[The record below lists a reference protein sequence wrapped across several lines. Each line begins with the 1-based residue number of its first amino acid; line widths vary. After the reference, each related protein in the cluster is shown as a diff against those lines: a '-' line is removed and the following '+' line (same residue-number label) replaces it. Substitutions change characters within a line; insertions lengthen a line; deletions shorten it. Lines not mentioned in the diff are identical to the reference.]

1 MKVRDEEIFGS
12 VVTVEPYEHFSR
24 CGCRG
29 ERFPLRIKS
38 WLADAGCGKHTGSVP
53 SAGSGPLIV
62 DGAPTWWLDSMPYGG
77 VKDSGEGRE
86 GVRYAID
93 EMTEKHLLAM
103 AL

>member
-1 MKVRDEEIFGS
+1 M
-12 VVTVEPYEHFSR
+12 
-24 CGCRG
+24 
-29 ERFPLRIKS
+29 
-38 WLADAGCGKHTGSVP
+38 
-53 SAGSGPLIV
+53 IV